1 MKRKQFNISHFLENL
16 CMSKFSNLI
25 NDLEYKKS
33 RFKKLCQDEF
43 FFKKCENFITKIIK
57 VEIRF
62 FNSKNNFS
70 NISRNIQYL
79 TRNYVNLKS
88 NFLKKCHLKIKEWSK
103 ISFFIKYF
111 LKKSF
116 MINSFKKL
124 KSYEKLQTELDYFV
138 HDLFQ
143 RTKVFSQHKYSERK
157 RSLNIFLNIIKWGSL
172 FLNSIEKILRLDKK
186 SKDVDSFESSYRNFK
201 IKKIPIFLPMSNFFF
216 WKYSALYNVFFCP
229 IIKTNSSNSGYIL
242 SCGHILSSLSSI
254 SIVRYYSYKKIKS
267 GMIFWNCPCCQ
278 NFDFTMKHLFF
289 V

>member
-1 MKRKQFNISHFLENL
+1 MSVLTMSSRKKHLNKNL
-16 CMSKFSNLI
+16 SK
-25 NDLEYKKS
+25 
-33 RFKKLCQDEF
+33 
-43 FFKKCENFITKIIK
+43 
-57 VEIRF
+57 
-62 FNSKNNFS
+62 
-70 NISRNIQYL
+70 
-79 TRNYVNLKS
+79 LKS

-157 RSLNIFLNIIKWGSL
+157 RSLNIFLNIIKRGSL

-216 WKYSALYNVFFCP
+216 GN
-229 IIKTNSSNSGYIL
+229 TQ
-242 SCGHILSSLSSI
+242 
-254 SIVRYYSYKKIKS
+254 
-267 GMIFWNCPCCQ
+267 PCI
-278 NFDFTMKHLFF
+278 MYFF
-289 V
+289 VLLLKQIRVIPGTFFRAGISFLLSHR